1 MSKISAKDVVNFFKE
16 AELDISELILEIG
29 GQHVAAKRDAK
40 VAASQRMAKARAG
53 RGKGKKAAVIA
64 SPAEAATAS
73 IPANTANSPGR
84 RAVAG
89 IGGGR
94 VPAPAHTAAA
104 TSVESDSEM
113 TASA

>member
-16 AELDISELILEIG
+16 AELDIAELILEIG

-53 RGKGKKAAVIA
+53 RGKGKKAAAPITTPVA
-64 SPAEAATAS
+64 SVTPVS
-73 IPANTANSPGR
+73 SPLVDR
-84 RAVAG
+84 PRA
-89 IGGGR
+89 GR

-104 TSVESDSEM
+104 TSVESDTEL